1 MVPMPPGRATK
12 ASPRS
17 SMMAFRSRSPSVTT
31 SSVTAVSPTPRSS
44 SARGITPVTSPPCS
58 STERE
63 SAPMSPTRPP
73 PYTRRQRRFASF
85 SPSSTATAKYFA
97 STTSLEPQNTVT
109 APIMPPRRLCSRRL
123 SRRGDGGTEGEGGV
137 ATEPRGL
144 RAQEGGAL
152 EPLPQLGVAH
162 RGDMGSSRVRRG
174 RVELAPPRH
183 RRLPVPR
190 TDALAGIAAE
200 LPGSELPRE
209 GGLDIATVLDGQ
221 VRDAPARVQH
231 VGRDEGLR
239 RAGVE
244 AGATA
249 SAAIG
254 ERLVYVEGR
263 RGQEHPDEEP
273 RPEIGMEQHGVLAD
287 PAEPRPRGQVALENR
302 AGIHVALAARAARL
316 GEIRRQ
322 LGQARRHHRMVV
334 ASPRVA
340 GHRRP
345 GGVAGC
351 LALVVVESDADDG
364 AGAGQHARGIEPLAG
379 AAGEIAHGR
388 AVAGLQPP
396 RERGTMF

>member
-44 SARGITPVTSPPCS
+44 STRGITPVTSPPCS
-58 STERE
+58 STARE
-63 SAPMSPTRPP
+63 SAPMSTTRPP
-73 PYTRRQRRFASF
+73 PYTRRHRRFASF

-109 APIMPPRRLCSRRL
+109 APIMPPLRL
-123 SRRGDGGTEGEGGV
+123 SSLGLVRRGDGRTEGEGGV
-137 ATEPRGL
+137 PAKPRG
-144 RAQEGGAL
+144 RCAQQRGVG
-152 EPLPQLGVAH
+152 EPFPQLRVGH
-162 RGDMGSSRVRRG
+162 GGDVGSARVRRG
-174 RVELAPPRH
+174 RVELALPRQ
-183 RRLPVPR
+183 RRLPVPWA
-190 TDALAGIAAE
+190 DALAGIAAE

-209 GGLDIATVLDGQ
+209 GGLDLSTVLDGQ

-263 RGQEHPDEEP
+263 RSQEHSNEEP
-273 RPEIGMEQHGVLAD
+273 RPEVGMKQHGVLAD

-302 AGIHVALAARAARL
+302 TGVHVALAARAARL
-316 GEIRRQ
+316 GEIRGQ
-322 LGQARRHHRMVV
+322 LGQTRRHHRMVV
-334 ASPRVA
+334 APPRVA

-345 GGVAGC
+345 GGVAGR

-364 AGAGQHARGIEPLAG
+364 ARTGEHARGIEPLAG

-396 RERGTMF
+396 RERGTML